1 MTVHNVYI
9 NFFLGLFLLWI
20 RFNIVSFFKIDYWTG
35 FAWSDTYTGI
45 VFPSYDGHKPNT
57 TILVDSSDTEISTI
71 LIGDKSTEKQG
82 AFNISLT
89 DEFSNLPG
97 RFQIKASRNASIIM
111 ETEDQNHF
119 YQTKLKNTEDLGN
132 EYMLISNSK
141 ANCFISPILEN
152 NADIDIVVPSDLQ
165 NKIKINGSQSINSS
179 YKLLKEA
186 FIQIESE
193 AGLHH
198 MMINSNNDLIVFCR
212 DSSVFQLL
220 PQRFCG
226 KYFEIS
232 CESVNVNGALC
243 NVSIHTVKMKSQ
255 LISINGF
262 NYTVFDIWTV
272 SLKSD
277 MQITVHAEFDI
288 CVLFTEQFENGPV
301 GKVVRTTMLSSLS
314 KQPKFD
320 VTSPVLTLAYFN
332 IQRLPQTKSTD
343 GISVKGKLE
352 SLFTGFRKWT
362 TVIRKKSVPLSSFT
376 LNTTLLFDALKSTTS
391 SQVSSYPNI
400 CSCTCTKFN
409 GTFNASFRP
418 RTSSTEELTS
428 RLKVNLFQLSSVTR
442 RKSCAVDNRTSAQQ
456 IGYVGAVAIIFT
468 LGSIILLDVIDLY
481 QKCCHKLKKSTFT
494 HTRLK
499 KKRWALNRDIKFT

>member
-1 MTVHNVYI
+1 
-9 NFFLGLFLLWI
+9 
-20 RFNIVSFFKIDYWTG
+20 
-35 FAWSDTYTGI
+35 
-45 VFPSYDGHKPNT
+45 
-57 TILVDSSDTEISTI
+57 
-71 LIGDKSTEKQG
+71 
-82 AFNISLT
+82 
-89 DEFSNLPG
+89 
-97 RFQIKASRNASIIM
+97 
-111 ETEDQNHF
+111 
-119 YQTKLKNTEDLGN
+119 
-132 EYMLISNSK
+132 
-141 ANCFISPILEN
+141 
-152 NADIDIVVPSDLQ
+152 
-165 NKIKINGSQSINSS
+165 
-179 YKLLKEA
+179 
-186 FIQIESE
+186 
-193 AGLHH
+193 

-220 PQRFCG
+220 PLRFCG

-262 NYTVFDIWTV
+262 NYTMFDVWTV
-272 SLKSD
+272 SLKND
-277 MQITVHAEFDI
+277 MKITVHAEFDV

-352 SLFTGFRKWT
+352 SLFTGIRKWT
-362 TVIRKKSVPLSSFT
+362 TVIRKKSVPLSSFA

-391 SQVSSYPNI
+391 SQVLSYPNI

-481 QKCCHKLKKSTFT
+481 QKFCHKLKKSTFT

>member
-111 ETEDQNHF
+111 ETEDQNYF

-165 NKIKINGSQSINSS
+165 NKIIINGSQSINSP

-193 AGLHH
+193 ARLHH
-198 MMINSNNDLIVFCR
+198 MMINSNNDLIVFCS

-220 PQRFCG
+220 PLRFCG

-232 CESVNVNGALC
+232 CESVNVNGSLC
-243 NVSIHTVKMKSQ
+243 NVSIHTVKMKS
-255 LISINGF
+255 L
-262 NYTVFDIWTV
+262 
-272 SLKSD
+272 
-277 MQITVHAEFDI
+277 
-288 CVLFTEQFENGPV
+288 
-301 GKVVRTTMLSSLS
+301 
-314 KQPKFD
+314 
-320 VTSPVLTLAYFN
+320 
-332 IQRLPQTKSTD
+332 
-343 GISVKGKLE
+343 
-352 SLFTGFRKWT
+352 
-362 TVIRKKSVPLSSFT
+362 
-376 LNTTLLFDALKSTTS
+376 
-391 SQVSSYPNI
+391 
-400 CSCTCTKFN
+400 
-409 GTFNASFRP
+409 
-418 RTSSTEELTS
+418 
-428 RLKVNLFQLSSVTR
+428 
-442 RKSCAVDNRTSAQQ
+442 
-456 IGYVGAVAIIFT
+456 
-468 LGSIILLDVIDLY
+468 
-481 QKCCHKLKKSTFT
+481 
-494 HTRLK
+494 
-499 KKRWALNRDIKFT
+499 